1 MDILTTM
8 TGIVF
13 LHRPVSKPVIRTN
26 PKSASRAR
34 VDQVLQ
40 FSITAHYEA
49 DIETACVRS
58 TLYHS
63 LLTNFEGLDLL
74 SIARYLSLGYAGQHA
89 AQYSAFK
96 ILLSCHMES

>member
-1 MDILTTM
+1 M
-8 TGIVF
+8 TGIAF

-34 VDQVLQ
+34 VDQVLH

-49 DIETACVRS
+49 DIVTACVRS

-63 LLTNFEGLDLL
+63 LLTNIEGLDLL